1 MIKEINYS
9 RGSFTFDNILVNTGK
24 AKFIYEIYLQLA
36 TVVMNEQIQELT
48 ESSGSQWVP
57 S

>member
-1 MIKEINYS
+1 MNYS

-24 AKFIYEIYLQLA
+24 AKFIYEISLQLA